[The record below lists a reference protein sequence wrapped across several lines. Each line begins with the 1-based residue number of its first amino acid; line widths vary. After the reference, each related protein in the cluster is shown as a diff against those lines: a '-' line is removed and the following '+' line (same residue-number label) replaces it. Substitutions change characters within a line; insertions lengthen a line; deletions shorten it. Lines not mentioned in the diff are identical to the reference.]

1 MSDYIPIYGGI
12 DYMVAQSAVSF
23 SSDTDLEIVTKD
35 EQKLALASSGT
46 VFLNRRDKI
55 HVTCHGG
62 FADVEAIFDGTTLS
76 LIGRN
81 ADVYGRVQVP
91 GTIDHPI
98 GSCGTNII
106 DQSQAGICFSRIC
119 RVR

>member
-1 MSDYIPIYGGI
+1 MS

-23 SSDTDLEIVTKD
+23 SSDMDLEIVTKD
-35 EQKLALASSGT
+35 KQKLALASSAT
-46 VFLNRRDKI
+46 VFPSPPDKI
-55 HVTCHGG
+55 HVICHGG
-62 FADVEAIFDGTTLS
+62 FADVEAIFDGMTLS

-91 GTIDHPI
+91 AQSTIPMV
-98 GSCGTNII
+98 SCGTNII
-106 DQSQAGICFSRIC
+106 DQSQARICFSRIC